1 MIIQG
6 TETLTSL
13 IHIISESLLTP
24 VVILLVIGIII
35 AVLSFGGL
43 INEYL
48 SRKPI
53 DSKSLEELIRKIS
66 FSSDVSQMKNYIE
79 GSDLFDYQ
87 KEILIRIANNH
98 DIGSESRKAL
108 ASELISSEETK
119 LIKKTN
125 KTDIL
130 VRVGPILGLLGTLIP
145 LGPGLAALGTGD
157 ISTLAQSL
165 TIAFD
170 TKVTGLSVGAL
181 SYFVSKYRK
190 QWYESELIVVETVAE
205 SELETLNKW

>member
-6 TETLTSL
+6 TETLTSF
-13 IHIISESLLTP
+13 IHILSESLLTP
-24 VVILLVIGIII
+24 VIVLLVVSIII
-35 AVLSFGGL
+35 VILSFGGL
-43 INEYL
+43 VNEYI

-53 DSKSLEELIRKIS
+53 TSRDLENLVRKIS
-66 FSSDVSQMKNYIE
+66 FSTNVEQMKSEID
-79 GSDLFDYQ
+79 GSNLFDYQ
-87 KEILIRIANNH
+87 KVVLTRIADNY
-98 DIGSESRKAL
+98 DIGSDARKAL
-108 ASELISSEETK
+108 ASELISAEETR

-130 VRVGPILGLLGTLIP
+130 VKVGPSLGLLGTLIP

-170 TKVTGLSVGAL
+170 TTVTGLTVGAL
-181 SYFVSKYRK
+181 SYLISKYKK
-190 QWYESELIVVETVAE
+190 QWYESELIDLETLAE
-205 SELETLNKW
+205 AELETINKW

>member
-13 IHIISESLLTP
+13 IHILSESLLTP
-24 VVILLVIGIII
+24 VIVLLVVAVVIVIL
-35 AVLSFGGL
+35 AFGGM
-43 INEYL
+43 INEYI

-53 DSKSLEELIRKIS
+53 KSNELEDLVRRVS
-66 FSSDVSQMKNYIE
+66 FSNNVDQMKDEIAN
-79 GSDLFDYQ
+79 SNLFDYQ
-87 KEILIRIANNH
+87 KEILTRIADNH
-98 DIGSESRKAL
+98 DIGPDARKAL
-108 ASELISSEETK
+108 ASELISASETR

-130 VRVGPILGLLGTLIP
+130 VRVGPSLGLLGTLIP

-157 ISTLAQSL
+157 IATLAQSL

-170 TKVTGLSVGAL
+170 TTVTGLTVGAVAYL
-181 SYFVSKYRK
+181 ISKYKK
-190 QWYESELIVVETVAE
+190 QWYEAELIDVETVAE
-205 SELETLNKW
+205 AELERINKW

>member
-24 VVILLVIGIII
+24 VIVLLVIGIVIVI
-35 AVLSFGGL
+35 LSFGGL
-43 INEYL
+43 INEFI
-48 SRKPI
+48 SRKSI
-53 DSKSLEELIRKIS
+53 SSRDLEDLVRRVS
-66 FSSDVSQMKNYIE
+66 FSSNVDQMKEEVSN
-79 GSDLFDYQ
+79 SNLFDYQ
-87 KEILIRIANNH
+87 KEVLTRIADNH
-98 DIGSESRKAL
+98 DIGPDARKAL
-108 ASELISSEETK
+108 ASELISAEETR

-130 VRVGPILGLLGTLIP
+130 VCVGPSLGLLGTLIP

-157 ISTLAQSL
+157 IATLAQSL

-170 TKVTGLSVGAL
+170 TTVTGLTIGAIAFL
-181 SYFVSKYRK
+181 ISKYKK
-190 QWYESELIVVETVAE
+190 QWYEAELIDVETVAE
-205 SELETLNKW
+205 AELETINRW

>member
-13 IHIISESLLTP
+13 IHILSESLLTP
-24 VVILLVIGIII
+24 VVILLVIGVII
-35 AVLSFGGL
+35 AILAFGGL
-43 INEYL
+43 INEYI

-53 DSKSLEELIRKIS
+53 KSDELEELIRDVS
-66 FSSDVSQMKNYIE
+66 FSNNVSDMKNKIE
-79 GSDLFDYQ
+79 NSNLFDNQ

-98 DIGSESRKAL
+98 DIGREARKAL
-108 ASELISSEETK
+108 AGELISSEETK
-119 LIKKTN
+119 LIKRTN

-145 LGPGLAALGTGD
+145 LGPGLAALGSGD
-157 ISTLAQSL
+157 ILTLAESL

-170 TKVTGLSVGAL
+170 TTVTGLSVGAL
-181 SYFVSKYRK
+181 SFLISRYKK
-190 QWYESELIVVETVAE
+190 QWYESDLIVVETLAE
-205 SELETLNKW
+205 TMLEAIDKW

>member
-24 VVILLVIGIII
+24 VVVLLVIAIVIVILSLGGII
-35 AVLSFGGL
+35 
-43 INEYL
+43 NEKI

-53 DSKSLEELIRKIS
+53 TSIELEELIRKVS
-66 FSSDVSQMKNYIE
+66 FSKNVSEMKSEIE
-79 GSDLFDYQ
+79 NSNLFDYQ

-98 DIGSESRKAL
+98 DIGSDARKAL
-108 ASELISSEETK
+108 ASELISSEETR

-130 VRVGPILGLLGTLIP
+130 VKVGPILGLLGTLIP
-145 LGPGLAALGTGD
+145 
-157 ISTLAQSL
+157 
-165 TIAFD
+165 
-170 TKVTGLSVGAL
+170 
-181 SYFVSKYRK
+181 
-190 QWYESELIVVETVAE
+190 
-205 SELETLNKW
+205 

>member
-13 IHIISESLLTP
+13 IHILSESLLTP
-24 VVILLVIGIII
+24 VIILLVVSIII
-35 AVLSFGGL
+35 VILGFGGL
-43 INEYL
+43 INEYI

-53 DSKSLEELIRKIS
+53 GSRDLEDLVRRVS
-66 FSSDVSQMKNYIE
+66 FSANVGQMKEEIKN
-79 GSDLFDYQ
+79 STLFDYQ
-87 KEILIRIANNH
+87 KEVLTRIADNH
-98 DIGSESRKAL
+98 DIGQDARKAL
-108 ASELISSEETK
+108 ASELISAEETR

-130 VRVGPILGLLGTLIP
+130 VKVGPSLGLLGTLIP

-157 ISTLAQSL
+157 IATLAQAL

-170 TKVTGLSVGAL
+170 TTVTGLTVGAL
-181 SYFVSKYRK
+181 AFLISKYKK
-190 QWYESELIVVETVAE
+190 QWYESELIDLETVAE
-205 SELETLNKW
+205 AELETINKW

>member
-13 IHIISESLLTP
+13 IHILSESLLTP
-24 VVILLVIGIII
+24 VIILLVVSIII
-35 AVLSFGGL
+35 VILSFGGL
-43 INEYL
+43 VNEFI

-53 DSKSLEELIRKIS
+53 SSKDLEDLVRRVS
-66 FSSDVSQMKNYIE
+66 FSANVGQMKEEIKN
-79 GSDLFDYQ
+79 SNLFDYQ
-87 KEILIRIANNH
+87 KEVLTRIADNY
-98 DIGSESRKAL
+98 DIGPDARKAL
-108 ASELISSEETK
+108 ASELIAAEETR

-130 VRVGPILGLLGTLIP
+130 VKVGPSLGLLGTLIP

-157 ISTLAQSL
+157 IATLAQAL

-170 TKVTGLSVGAL
+170 TTVTGLTVGAVAFL
-181 SYFVSKYRK
+181 ISKYKK
-190 QWYESELIVVETVAE
+190 QWYESELIDLETVAE
-205 SELETLNKW
+205 AELETINKW

>member
-24 VVILLVIGIII
+24 VVILLVISIVIVI
-35 AVLSFGGL
+35 LSFGGL
-43 INEYL
+43 INEFI

-53 DSKSLEELIRKIS
+53 KSADLEDLIRRVS
-66 FSSDVSQMKNYIE
+66 FSSDVSQMKDEINS
-79 GSDLFDYQ
+79 SDLFDYQ

-98 DIGSESRKAL
+98 DIGSDARKAL
-108 ASELISSEETK
+108 ASELISAQETR

-145 LGPGLAALGTGD
+145 LGPGLAALGSGD

-170 TKVTGLSVGAL
+170 TTVTGLTVGAVAYL
-181 SYFVSKYRK
+181 VSKFKK
-190 QWYESELIVVETVAE
+190 QWYEAELIDVETVAE
-205 SELETLNKW
+205 AELETINKW

>member
-24 VVILLVIGIII
+24 VVILLVISIVI
-35 AVLSFGGL
+35 AILAFGGL
-43 INEYL
+43 INEFI
-48 SRKPI
+48 SRKAI
-53 DSKSLEELIRKIS
+53 KSSDLEDLIRRVS
-66 FSSDVSQMKNYIE
+66 FSGNVNQMKEEISN
-79 GSDLFDYQ
+79 SDLFDYQ
-87 KEILIRIANNH
+87 KEVLTRIANNY
-98 DIGSESRKAL
+98 DIGPDARKAL
-108 ASELISSEETK
+108 ASELISAQETR

-130 VRVGPILGLLGTLIP
+130 VRVAPMLGLLGTLIP

-157 ISTLAQSL
+157 IATLAQSL

-170 TKVTGLSVGAL
+170 TTVTGLAVGAIAFL
-181 SYFVSKYRK
+181 VSKYKK
-190 QWYESELIVVETVAE
+190 QWYESELIVMETVAE
-205 SELETLNKW
+205 AELETIGKW

>member
-13 IHIISESLLTP
+13 IHILSESLLTP
-24 VVILLVIGIII
+24 VIVLLVISIVIVI
-35 AVLSFGGL
+35 LSFGGL
-43 INEYL
+43 INEYI

-53 DSKSLEELIRKIS
+53 KSKDLEDLIRKIS
-66 FSSDVSQMKNYIE
+66 FSTNVDQMKEEIAN
-79 GSDLFDYQ
+79 GDLFDYQ
-87 KEILIRIANNH
+87 KEVLTRIADNY
-98 DIGSESRKAL
+98 DIGPDARKAL
-108 ASELISSEETK
+108 ASELISAQETR

-145 LGPGLAALGTGD
+145 LGPGLASLGAGD
-157 ISTLAQSL
+157 IATLAESL

-170 TKVTGLSVGAL
+170 TTVTGLTVGAL
-181 SYFVSKYRK
+181 SFLISKYKK
-190 QWYESELIVVETVAE
+190 QWYESELIDVETVAE
-205 SELETLNKW
+205 AVLETINKW

>member
-13 IHIISESLLTP
+13 IHILSESLLTP
-24 VVILLVIGIII
+24 VIVLLVVAIVIVIL
-35 AVLSFGGL
+35 AFGGL
-43 INEYL
+43 INEYI

-53 DSKSLEELIRKIS
+53 QSKDLEDLVRRVS
-66 FSSDVSQMKNYIE
+66 FSNNVDQMKSEINN
-79 GSDLFDYQ
+79 SNLFDYQ
-87 KEILIRIANNH
+87 KEILIRIADNY
-98 DIGSESRKAL
+98 DIGPDARKAL
-108 ASELISSEETK
+108 ASELISANETR

-130 VRVGPILGLLGTLIP
+130 VRVGPSLGLLGTLIP

-157 ISTLAQSL
+157 IATLAQSL

-170 TKVTGLSVGAL
+170 TTVTGLTVGAL
-181 SYFVSKYRK
+181 SYLISKYKK
-190 QWYESELIVVETVAE
+190 QWYESELIDVETVAE
-205 SELETLNKW
+205 AELETINKW

>member
-13 IHIISESLLTP
+13 IHILSESLLTP
-24 VVILLVIGIII
+24 VVILLVISIVIVI
-35 AVLSFGGL
+35 LSFGGL
-43 INEYL
+43 INEFI

-53 DSKSLEELIRKIS
+53 SSHDLEDLIRRVS
-66 FSSDVSQMKNYIE
+66 FSSNVSVMKDEINR
-79 GSDLFDYQ
+79 SNLFDYQ

-98 DIGSESRKAL
+98 DIGSDARKAL
-108 ASELISSEETK
+108 AGELISAEETR

-145 LGPGLAALGTGD
+145 LGPGLAALGSGD
-157 ISTLAQSL
+157 IATLAQSL

-170 TKVTGLSVGAL
+170 TTVTGLTVGAIAYL
-181 SYFVSKYRK
+181 VSKYKK
-190 QWYESELIVVETVAE
+190 QWYEAELIDVETVAE
-205 SELETLNKW
+205 AELETINKW

>member
-24 VVILLVIGIII
+24 VIVLLVIGIVIVI
-35 AVLSFGGL
+35 LSFGGL
-43 INEYL
+43 INEFI
-48 SRKPI
+48 SRKSI
-53 DSKSLEELIRKIS
+53 SSRDLEDLVRRVS
-66 FSSDVSQMKNYIE
+66 FSANVSQMKEEISN
-79 GSDLFDYQ
+79 SNLFDYQ
-87 KEILIRIANNH
+87 KEVLTRIADNH
-98 DIGSESRKAL
+98 DIGPDARKAL
-108 ASELISSEETK
+108 ASELISAEETR

-130 VRVGPILGLLGTLIP
+130 VRVGPSLGLLGTLIP

-157 ISTLAQSL
+157 IATLAQSL

-170 TKVTGLSVGAL
+170 TTVTGLTIGAIAFL
-181 SYFVSKYRK
+181 ISKYKK
-190 QWYESELIVVETVAE
+190 QWYEAELIDVETVAE
-205 SELETLNKW
+205 AELETINRW

>member
-170 TKVTGLSVGAL
+170 TTVTGLSVGAL